1 MSLPRTGPPSPAAAP
16 AVPRSRRCRPGAV
29 LVVESVAV
37 FMVMLDN
44 LAMNNALPDIGRDLA
59 VGVGGLEWVV
69 ASYTLVL
76 AAFLLPGSI
85 VGERLGRRR
94 LFLAGLA
101 AFTLGSALGATAD
114 SWAML
119 VTGRIVQGAGGA
131 ALLPSSAALLRQVFP
146 EDATRARAL
155 GLRGAASGLGL
166 ALGPVIGGPLVERFG
181 WQSVLLI
188 NVPIGVCLLLFGA
201 FFLPYAPP
209 CRSRPWDLPGQALAA
224 VGVGGLIFALIQGPS
239 EGWTDPAVLAGF
251 TAAGLALPALLAVEA
266 RAAEPMIDLSFF
278 RDRLCAVAALAGFS
292 TSLALFGAIF
302 FLSLYLQY
310 ILGWSPAGAGLVF
323 LLASAFIVVT
333 GPVAGRLSARR
344 SAFRPLL
351 VGVTLCPLA
360 LAGLAGYGENA
371 RYAEYCWVLPV
382 IGVCVSLT
390 FVPVNVIVVQRVR
403 GPRAGMATAIAETL
417 RELGGVTGVAALGAV
432 LNSRMRD
439 SFLRQAEAVLPADQ
453 ATALADRALAHGPA
467 AALAG
472 PGAGAVRR
480 WFHAAFLDGLHAAL
494 YTGAVATA
502 VVAVCTYL
510 MVRTPAAA
518 PADEPGALV
527 RPTA

>member
-1 MSLPRTGPPSPAAAP
+1 MSLPRTGPPAPAASSLSRP
-16 AVPRSRRCRPGAV
+16 RRCRPGAV

-44 LAMNNALPDIGRDLA
+44 LAMNNALPDIGRDLR

-101 AFTLGSALGATAD
+101 AFVLGSALGATAD
-114 SWAML
+114 SWETL
-119 VTGRIVQGAGGA
+119 VAGRVVQGTGGA

-146 EDATRARAL
+146 EDASRARAL

-181 WQSVLLI
+181 WHSVLFI
-188 NVPIGVCLLLFGA
+188 NVPIGLGLLMFGA
-201 FFLPYAPP
+201 LSLPYAPP
-209 CRSRPWDLPGQALAA
+209 CRGRSWDLPGQALA
-224 VGVGGLIFALIQGPS
+224 VTGVGGLIFGLIQGPS
-239 EGWTDPAVLAGF
+239 EGWTDPAVLTGF
-251 TAAGLALPALLAVEA
+251 TVAGLALPALTAVET
-266 RAAEPMIDLSFF
+266 RAAEPMLDLSFF
-278 RDRLCAVAALAGFS
+278 RDRPCAVAALAGFS

-310 ILGWSPAGAGLVF
+310 VLGWSPAGAGLVF
-323 LLASAFIVVT
+323 LLASACIVVT
-333 GPVAGRLSARR
+333 GPLAGRMSARWG
-344 SAFRPLL
+344 AFRPLL
-351 VGVTLCPLA
+351 AGVTLCPVA
-360 LAGLAGYGENA
+360 LAGLALYGDHA

-382 IGVCVSLT
+382 IGVCVGLT
-390 FVPVNVIVVQRVR
+390 FVPVNVIVVERVR
-403 GPRAGMATAIAETL
+403 GRRAGMATAIAETL

-439 SFLRQAEAVLPADQ
+439 SFLRQAETVLPADQ
-453 ATALADRALAHGPA
+453 ADALADRALARGPA

-472 PGAGAVRR
+472 PGAGEVRR

-494 YTGAVATA
+494 YVGAVGTA
-502 VVAVCTYL
+502 AVAVCTYMML
-510 MVRTPAAA
+510 RTSTAA
-518 PADEPGALV
+518 PADEPGALL

>member
-1 MSLPRTGPPSPAAAP
+1 MPLPRIRPSSPAASACR
-16 AVPRSRRCRPGAV
+16 PRRDRPGAV

-44 LAMNNALPDIGRDLA
+44 LAMNNALPDIGSDLT

-94 LFLAGLA
+94 VFLAGLA
-101 AFTLGSALGATAD
+101 AFTVGSALGATAD
-114 SWAML
+114 SWAVL
-119 VTGRIVQGAGGA
+119 VAGRVVQGAGGA
-131 ALLPSSAALLRQVFP
+131 VLLPSSAALLRQVFP
-146 EDATRARAL
+146 QDGARAKAL

-181 WQSVLLI
+181 WHSVLLI
-188 NVPIGVCLLLFGA
+188 NVPIGAGLLVFGA
-201 FFLPYAPP
+201 LSLPHAPASRT
-209 CRSRPWDLPGQALAA
+209 RSWDLPGQALAA

-239 EGWTDPAVLAGF
+239 EGWADPAVLTGS
-251 TAAGLALPALLAVEA
+251 AAAVLALPALTAVE
-266 RAAEPMIDLSFF
+266 RRSSDPMLDLSFF
-278 RDRLCAVAALAGFS
+278 RDRPCAVAALACFS

-310 ILGWSPAGAGLVF
+310 VLGWSAAGAGLVF

-333 GPVAGRLSARR
+333 GPVAGRLSARWN
-344 SAFRPLL
+344 AFRPLMI
-351 VGVTLCPLA
+351 GVALCPLA
-360 LAGLAGYGENA
+360 LAGLGLYGEGA

-390 FVPVNVIVVQRVR
+390 FVPVNVIVVERVR
-403 GPRAGMATAIAETL
+403 GPRAGMATAIAEML

-439 SFLRQAEAVLPADQ
+439 SLLRQAEAVLPADR
-453 ATALADRALAHGPA
+453 AAALTDRTLARGPA
-467 AALAG
+467 AALTG
-472 PGAGAVRR
+472 SGGGEVRR
-480 WFHAAFLDGLHAAL
+480 WFRAAFIDGLHGAL
-494 YTGAVATA
+494 YTGAVGTA
-502 VVAVCTYL
+502 VVAVCACL
-510 MVRTPAAA
+510 MLRTATAE
-518 PADEPGALV
+518 PADEPNGLV
-527 RPTA
+527 QSAG